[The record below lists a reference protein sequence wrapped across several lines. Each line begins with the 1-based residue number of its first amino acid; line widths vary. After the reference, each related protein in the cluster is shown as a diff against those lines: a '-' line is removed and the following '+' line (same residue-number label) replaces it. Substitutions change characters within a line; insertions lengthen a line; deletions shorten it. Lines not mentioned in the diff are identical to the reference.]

1 MTISIRLLRR
11 HTHAGKEFEPDDLIA
26 IDKDQAEWL
35 VNAGIGQFLP
45 DALDESTDSQP
56 EPVAETGSSL
66 PTREKRR

>member
-11 HTHAGKEFEPDDLIA
+11 HTHAGKAYEPGDRIEVDD
-26 IDKDQAEWL
+26 DQAEWL
-35 VNAGIGQFLP
+35 VNAGIGQFLS